1 MYICVRILY
10 SMTGVLEEKAR
21 RREREIRKWRKKQI
35 WRKLLIIWF
44 PNFNLSIK
52 IISGNFVFSAVLF
65 VLVSILISIFVK
77 PISSFSSA
85 KTSYFLKPAESFLML
100 YSLLSIQICYSQSLL
115 SQNGSIR
122 CTLSFISS
130 PGLHFGGTRARFRS
144 AALISGE
151 SYFHYYF
158 IVIRAIE
165 ESLSS
170 FRYIYF
176 LKESWLL
183 ERV

>member
-1 MYICVRILY
+1 M
-10 SMTGVLEEKAR
+10 
-21 RREREIRKWRKKQI
+21 
-35 WRKLLIIWF
+35 
-44 PNFNLSIK
+44 
-52 IISGNFVFSAVLF
+52 
-65 VLVSILISIFVK
+65 
-77 PISSFSSA
+77 
-85 KTSYFLKPAESFLML
+85 
-100 YSLLSIQICYSQSLL
+100 LLSDSYIPK
-115 SQNGSIR
+115 NGSIR
-122 CTLSFISS
+122 CTLPFISS
-130 PGLHFGGTRARFRS
+130 PGSHFGGTRARFRS
-144 AALISGE
+144 AALISEE

>member
-10 SMTGVLEEKAR
+10 SMTGVLDEKAR
-21 RREREIRKWRKKQI
+21 RREREIRKWRKIQI

-52 IISGNFVFSAVLF
+52 IISKNFVFSAVLF
-65 VLVSILISIFVK
+65 VLVPILISIFVR
-77 PISSFSSA
+77 PISSFPSA
-85 KTSYFLKPAESFLML
+85 KNSYFLKPDFLML
-100 YSLLSIQICYSQSLL
+100 YSLLSVQICYSQSLL

-122 CTLSFISS
+122 CTLPFISS
-130 PGLHFGGTRARFRS
+130 PGLHFGGTRGRFRS

-158 IVIRAIE
+158 TVIRAIE

>member
-1 MYICVRILY
+1 MYICVCILY

-35 WRKLLIIWF
+35 WRELLIIWF

-52 IISGNFVFSAVLF
+52 IISRNFLFSAVLF
-65 VLVSILISIFVK
+65 VLVAK
-77 PISSFSSA
+77 PISSFSAKSA
-85 KTSYFLKPAESFLML
+85 KTSYFLKPAAPFLKL
-100 YSLLSIQICYSQSLL
+100 YSLLSIHICYSQTPLF
-115 SQNGSIR
+115 QNGSIR
-122 CTLSFISS
+122 CTLPFISS
-130 PGLHFGGTRARFRS
+130 PGSHFGGTRARFRS

-165 ESLSS
+165 ESLSPH
-170 FRYIYF
+170 FATFIF
-176 LKESWLL
+176 
-183 ERV
+183 